1 MAAAAPKPWYQVV
14 TPRQDLRENRPLDAS
29 EFAVHLDHIR
39 EKRGS
44 VSADYLD
51 PARFFDRTYLTVSL
65 LELASQV
72 VRRLSGETVETSAN
86 FNMATQFGGGK
97 THSLTAL
104 YHLATG
110 GPAAGAWKG
119 VDQIVARARIKEVP
133 KAAVAVFV
141 GTEFDLLDGR
151 GGKGEPTR
159 KTPWGEIAWQLGGKA
174 GYEAIRRHDEA
185 GEAPAGDALKAMLPT
200 GPTLILMDELLNY
213 VSRGRRSG
221 VSNAFY
227 NFLFGLLSEAT
238 GRNNLVVCVS
248 IPASELEMGAE
259 DQADHDRLKK
269 LLDRTGKPIAMSAG
283 DEAAEIIRRRL
294 FEWGGLPADG
304 RRVAQEYA
312 DWAISHSGELTDVDA
327 GTMKARFERAY
338 PFHPAVLSVFERKW
352 QSLPRF
358 QRTRGILRLLAL
370 WVANAYQEEHRK
382 ASKDSLIMLGSA
394 PLHDQFFR
402 TAMFEQLG
410 ENKLEIPVVADI
422 DGRPESHARR
432 LDREAGEPIKSMGLH
447 QKVATAILFESNGG
461 MSAATTDATLPEI
474 RMAVATPA
482 TNLADVEHVL
492 DGLTSSCFYLTADQ
506 NRYRISLQPNLNQ
519 ILVTRRGAVK
529 DAEIDA
535 RITEETQKLFA
546 TGPKEFDRKMFPTRS
561 NDVPSRPA
569 LTLVVLGLDQPAAD
583 ADTLRFMDSIVRE
596 CGTVGRTFKS
606 ALIFSVPG
614 AADSIR
620 DTVRSALAWEGIDGD
635 KETINRLDEAQKRT
649 LAKNLGRAKSDIRE
663 SLWRAYRHLY
673 LLGPDNKLRPIDLG
687 QITSSMAESLPELI
701 LNQLTGTDEVV
712 KSVGPTKLVRYW
724 PGALQEWSTKA
735 ARDAFYASP
744 QLPRLLA
751 PDVIKRTIS
760 DGVSRGDLGY
770 ATKNADGS
778 LKLVR
783 FKEPLTELE
792 VEVDDD
798 HFILQAAEA
807 LKLLEPPRLAAMAI
821 EPGHATLLPG
831 ATVSFKVA
839 AKDQY
844 GQPMAV
850 PVVSWSASGGEITA
864 EGVFTA
870 GGEAGNHEV
879 TATSAPGGKGGA
891 GGSGAVSA
899 TAAIRIH
906 KAGSGPSGGVGGGSE
921 SGGEGG
927 LGSVAAGKERIA
939 WSGEIPSQKWTKFY
953 QVLTKFAVG
962 CDLKIRVSFEAT
974 VDHAVAKAK
983 RDETNVQLR
992 ELGADGEVT

>member
-1 MAAAAPKPWYQVV
+1 
-14 TPRQDLRENRPLDAS
+14 
-29 EFAVHLDHIR
+29 
-39 EKRGS
+39 
-44 VSADYLD
+44 
-51 PARFFDRTYLTVSL
+51 
-65 LELASQV
+65 
-72 VRRLSGETVETSAN
+72 
-86 FNMATQFGGGK
+86 
-97 THSLTAL
+97 
-104 YHLATG
+104 
-110 GPAAGAWKG
+110 
-119 VDQIVARARIKEVP
+119 
-133 KAAVAVFV
+133 
-141 GTEFDLLDGR
+141 
-151 GGKGEPTR
+151 
-159 KTPWGEIAWQLGGKA
+159 
-174 GYEAIRRHDEA
+174 
-185 GEAPAGDALKAMLPT
+185 
-200 GPTLILMDELLNY
+200 
-213 VSRGRRSG
+213 
-221 VSNAFY
+221 
-227 NFLFGLLSEAT
+227 
-238 GRNNLVVCVS
+238 
-248 IPASELEMGAE
+248 
-259 DQADHDRLKK
+259 
-269 LLDRTGKPIAMSAG
+269 
-283 DEAAEIIRRRL
+283 
-294 FEWGGLPADG
+294 
-304 RRVAQEYA
+304 
-312 DWAISHSGELTDVDA
+312 
-327 GTMKARFERAY
+327 
-338 PFHPAVLSVFERKW
+338 VLSVFERKW

-432 LDREAGEPIKSMGLH
+432 LDREAGEPIKSTGLH

-535 RITEETQKLFA
+535 RITEETQKLFSA
-546 TGPKEFDRKMFPTRS
+546 GPKEFDRKMFPTRS

-569 LTLVVLGLDQPAAD
+569 LTLVVLGLDRPAGD
-583 ADTLRFMDSIVRE
+583 ADTVSFLDSIVRE

-614 AADSIR
+614 AADTIR
-620 DTVRSALAWEGIDGD
+620 DTVRSALAWEGIDDD
-635 KETINRLDEAQKRT
+635 KETTSRLDEAQKRT

-701 LNQLTGTDEVV
+701 LNQLTSTDEVV

-760 DGVSRGDLGY
+760 EGVSRGDLGY
-770 ATKNADGS
+770 AQKRADGQ
-778 LKLVR
+778 LKLLR

-792 VEVDDD
+792 IEVDDD

-807 LKLLEPPRLAAMAI
+807 QKLLEPPRLAAMVI
-821 EPGHATLLPG
+821 EPGQATLSPG
-831 ATVSFKVA
+831 ATATFKLA

-844 GQPMAV
+844 GQSFSV
-850 PVVSWSASGGEITA
+850 PAVSWTATGGEITP

-879 TATSAPGGKGGA
+879 TATAAPGGKSGA
-891 GGSGAVSA
+891 GGSGAASA
-899 TAAIRIH
+899 TAAIRIQ
-906 KAGSGPSGGVGGGSE
+906 KAGPGPGGGT
-921 SGGEGG
+921 GGEGG
-927 LGSVAAGKERIA
+927 NGGTEGVAAGKERIA

-992 ELGADGEVT
+992 ELGVNGEAT

>member
-1 MAAAAPKPWYQVV
+1 MAAIKPWYQVV
-14 TPRQDLRENRPLDAS
+14 TPREDLRENRPLDAS

-39 EKRGS
+39 EQRSS
-44 VSADYLD
+44 VSPDYLN
-51 PARFFDRTYLTVSL
+51 PARFFDRTYLTGSL

-72 VRRLSGETVETSAN
+72 VRRLAGQTVETSAN

-104 YHLATG
+104 YHLAKG
-110 GPAAGAWKG
+110 GPDAAKWKG
-119 VDQIVARARIKEVP
+119 VNQILEKARITGVP
-133 KAAVAVFV
+133 KADVAVFV

-185 GEAPAGDALKAMLPT
+185 GEPPAGDALKAMLPT

-213 VSRGRRSG
+213 VSRGRKSG
-221 VSNAFY
+221 ASNAFY

-238 GRNNLVVCVS
+238 GRDNLVVCVS
-248 IPASELEMGAE
+248 IPASELEMSAD

-269 LLDRTGKPIAMSAG
+269 TLDRTGKPIAMSAG

-304 RRVAQEYA
+304 RKAAQEYA
-312 DWAISHSGELTDVDA
+312 DWAIAHAGELTDVDA
-327 GTMKARFERAY
+327 STIKERFERAY

-370 WVANAYQEEHRK
+370 WVANSFQDEHRK
-382 ASKDSLIMLGSA
+382 ASKDALIMLGTA

-422 DGRPESHARR
+422 DGRPESHSKR
-432 LDREAGEPIKSMGLH
+432 LDREAGEPIKATALH
-447 QKVATAILFESNGG
+447 RKVATAILFESNGG
-461 MSAATTDATLPEI
+461 MSATKTDATLPEI
-474 RMAVATPA
+474 RMAVGTPS

-492 DGLTSSCFYLTADQ
+492 EGLTSSCFYVTADQ

-529 DAEIDA
+529 DPEIDA
-535 RITEETQKLFA
+535 RIAEETQKLFA
-546 TGPKEFDRKMFPTRS
+546 AGPKEFDRKMFPARS

-569 LTLVVLGLDQPAAD
+569 LTLVPLGLDHPAVD
-583 ADTLRFMDSIVRE
+583 PQTMTFMDLIVRE

-606 ALIFSVPG
+606 ALIFSVP
-614 AADSIR
+614 SVTENIR
-620 DTVRSALAWEGIDGD
+620 DTIRSALAWEGIDDD
-635 KETINRLDEAQKRT
+635 KETTSRLDEAQKRT
-649 LAKNLGRAKSDIRE
+649 LAKSLQRAKSDIRE
-663 SLWRAYRHLY
+663 TLWRSYRNLY
-673 LLGPDNKLRPIDLG
+673 LLGADNKLRHVDLG

-701 LNQLTGTDEVV
+701 LNQLTQTDEVV
-712 KSVGPTKLVRYW
+712 KSVGPSKLVRYW
-724 PGALQEWSTKA
+724 PGAIVEWSTKA

-744 QLPRLLA
+744 QLPRLLTA
-751 PDVIKRTIS
+751 DVIKRTIA

-770 ATKNADGS
+770 ATKNADGA

-783 FKEPLTELE
+783 YKEPLAEAE
-792 VEVDDD
+792 VEIDDE

-807 LKLLEPPRLAAMAI
+807 QKLLEPPRLATIAI
-821 EPGHATLLPG
+821 EPGYTTLGPGGTAT
-831 ATVSFKVA
+831 FKVT

-844 GQPMAV
+844 GQPFTA
-850 PVVSWSASGGEITA
+850 PTVVWAANGGDIA
-864 EGVFTA
+864 PDGAFTA
-870 GGEAGNHEV
+870 GAAEGSHSVSATAGDV
-879 TATSAPGGKGGA
+879 TATAEVRIQKAGTGGGGA
-891 GGSGAVSA
+891 GG
-899 TAAIRIH
+899 T
-906 KAGSGPSGGVGGGSE
+906 GGG
-921 SGGEGG
+921 GG
-927 LGSVAAGKERIA
+927 VAAGKERIA
-939 WSGEIPSQKWTKFY
+939 WSGDVPSQKWTKFY
-953 QVLTKFAVG
+953 SQVLAKFAVG
-962 CDLKIRVSFEAT
+962 SDLKIRVTFEAT
-974 VDHAVAKAK
+974 VDAVQAKAK
-983 RDETNVQLR
+983 LDEARVQLR
-992 ELGADGEVT
+992 ELGLDDNAS